1 MQRSRS
7 RKLAR
12 LARETNTRPAQQRF
26 AKLVRHASIGAA
38 VVASISAARAQQAD
52 TNGVGPA
59 ANMQIQQIDSNATSA
74 NPAAAPAA
82 GDNAANEGGLQEVV
96 VTATK
101 SAENI
106 QSIPMTVTAVTG
118 AQLSNQNVTNF
129 QQLAIQNPQIQ
140 FISSTPTN
148 GAVFMRGINGAG
160 GGFTG
165 GQGSV
170 SVYLNEQPITVGGS
184 QVQWHIYDMA
194 RVETLP
200 GPQGTLYGA
209 QAEVGTLRE
218 ITNQPDP
225 SHFSASYTGQLNTI
239 DHGTLGG
246 IAEGFVN
253 IPITESIA
261 ARFVAWYERDSGF
274 VNNVPQSIT
283 FDNGT
288 TINNAPFVQN
298 HFNPVTVEGGR
309 AMFTFRIGDDWSIN
323 PTIMTQRSRWD
334 GDHTQE
340 DWKDLSAG
348 PAIPSEYAQA
358 LYAPSTGNDSAVDYT
373 LTVLGKI
380 GDFNI
385 TFASGYMQRDTRTY
399 AEYVDYS
406 LAYQSIEPFVPKN
419 PMMYDPRWN
428 DYEMLSNEL
437 RVTTPAAWPVHGT
450 VGLYQD
456 REQNLNYLNE
466 PIPGLDP
473 TLEVGYGTP
482 YPWSSTVYL
491 DNLET
496 VQRDWAAFAEFNW
509 DITSHFTATAGFR
522 RFRYD
527 NTIQGF
533 YGYSAAYAT
542 TVFGAP
548 SGVSGE
554 ELCTMPYTPFNG
566 APCQDENQRSEAWG
580 SVPRFTLSYKF
591 DPDHLVYAT
600 FSKGYRP
607 GGPNRTY
614 GVAPYL
620 SDFLTNYEVGWKSAW
635 FDHHLIFNGDAYVE
649 VWKNYQFGFT
659 GPNGIGVTANAASA
673 QSKGWDEQLQWLV
686 VSGLTFTFDVSYADA
701 YLTANYCKHLGSNGE
716 PITTANCVGPGH
728 TTPSTPLAFDGGR
741 LPDDSVWSGFASL
754 RYSFPFANG
763 TAFVE
768 GDQSYKSFYWT
779 NVEPQF
785 QVVYGQVPSYGLT
798 NLSLGIDKN
807 NWELELLVSNLFNRD
822 AIINKAAE
830 LQAAAALVE
839 YNYITPPRLIGL
851 QFTQNF

>member
-12 LARETNTRPAQQRF
+12 VARQSKVRPVQQRF
-26 AKLVRHASIGAA
+26 GKLVRHASIGAA
-38 VVASISAARAQQAD
+38 VMASISAARAQQAD
-52 TNGVGPA
+52 TSNVSLA
-59 ANMQIQQIDSNATSA
+59 AGSAQIQQADATSP
-74 NPAAAPAA
+74 NPAPAPGTTA
-82 GDNAANEGGLQEVV
+82 GEQGGLQEVV

-101 SAENI
+101 RAENI
-106 QSIPMTVTAVTG
+106 QSIPMTVTAITN
-118 AQLSNQNVTNF
+118 AQLSNENIQDF
-129 QQLAIQNPQIQ
+129 KQLTTFNPQVQ
-140 FISSTPTN
+140 FISSTPEN
-148 GAVFMRGINGAG
+148 GAVYMRGINGAG

-170 SVYLNEQPITVGGS
+170 AVYLNDQPITVGGS
-184 QVQWHIYDMA
+184 QVQWHMYDMA

-218 ITNQPDP
+218 ITNAPDFTG
-225 SHFSASYTGQLNTI
+225 FSAQYQGQLNTI
-239 DHGTLGG
+239 YNGTVGG
-246 IAEGFVN
+246 IAQGFVN
-253 IPITESIA
+253 VPLTENIA

-274 VNNVPQSIT
+274 VNNVPQTIT

-288 TINNAPFVQN
+288 TINNSAFVQK

-309 AMFTFRIGDDWSIN
+309 AEFSFKINDNWSIN

-334 GDHTQE
+334 ADSTQE

-348 PAIPSEYAQA
+348 PAIPSQYSQA
-358 LYAPSTGNDSAVDYT
+358 LYAPSTGNDSNVDYT

-385 TFASGYMQRDTRTY
+385 TLASGYMQRDTRTY

-437 RVTTPAAWPVHGT
+437 RVTTPVEWPVHGT

-473 TLEVGYGTP
+473 ALEVGYGTP
-482 YPWSSTVYL
+482 YAWNSTVYL

-496 VQRDWAAFAEFNW
+496 VQRDWAAFAQLNY
-509 DITSHFTATAGFR
+509 DITSHITATAGFR

-533 YGYSAAYAT
+533 YGYGTGYAT
-542 TVFGAP
+542 TVFG
-548 SGVSGE
+548 SSTTSGE
-554 ELCTMPYTPFNG
+554 ELCSVPYVPFNG

-580 SVPRFTLSYKF
+580 SVPLFTLSYKF
-591 DPDHLVYAT
+591 DPDDLVYAT

-614 GVAPYL
+614 GVAPYQ
-620 SDFLTNYEVGWKSAW
+620 SDFLTNYEIGWKTSW
-635 FDHHLIFNGDAYVE
+635 LDHHLIFNGDVYLLD
-649 VWKNYQFGFT
+649 WKNYQFGFT

-686 VSGLTFTFDVSYADA
+686 VSGLTFSLDVSYADA
-701 YLTANYCKHLGSNGE
+701 YLTANYCKHLATNGS

-728 TTPSTPLAFDGGR
+728 PTPSTPLAFDGGR
-741 LPDDSVWSGFASL
+741 LPDDSVWSGTASL

-763 TAFVE
+763 TAFAE
-768 GDQSYKSFYWT
+768 ADQVYRSFYWT

-785 QVVYGQVPSYGLT
+785 QMVYGQVPSYGLT
-798 NLSLGIDKN
+798 NLSVGIDKN

-822 AIINKAAE
+822 AIINKASE
-830 LQAAAALVE
+830 LQAAASLVE
-839 YNYITPPRLIGL
+839 YNYITPPRLIGI